1 MNPTIEKL
9 LLVRD
14 RDLIRWGRLSAVVCL
29 LGAVV
34 SFAGAFTF
42 HYLVTNKLVPSMER
56 SAEMDAKLLRQIGD
70 AHAPKALRES
80 YAVEGPLHRKMIETL
95 TTLSVTIL
103 VAFGCLA
110 LGYAVLS
117 WRSYELAKALKRAG
131 LDAQHR
137 MTIPSLES

>member
-14 RDLIRWGRLSAVVCL
+14 RDFVRWGRISSVICL

-42 HYLVTNKLVPSMER
+42 HYLATNKLVPSMER

-70 AHAPKALRES
+70 AHAPKALRE
-80 YAVEGPLHRKMIETL
+80 AFAGERRLRREMIETL
-95 TTLSVTIL
+95 TSLAVTIL
-103 VAFGCLA
+103 AAFGCLGPPKRPVA
-110 LGYAVLS
+110 SSPA
-117 WRSYELAKALKRAG
+117 RSTK
-131 LDAQHR
+131 
-137 MTIPSLES
+137 PSTGPPN